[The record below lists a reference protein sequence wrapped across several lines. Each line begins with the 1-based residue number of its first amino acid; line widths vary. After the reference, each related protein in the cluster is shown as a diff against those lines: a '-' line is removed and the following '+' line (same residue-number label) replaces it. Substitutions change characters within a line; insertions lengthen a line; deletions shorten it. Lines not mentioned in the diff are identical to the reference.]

1 MSRPAQP
8 FHIPQCGNRFS
19 RALGKLLL
27 RCFGWH
33 LAGRLP
39 DHPRLV
45 VIVAPHTSNWDFF
58 IGLATKLALGLDVT
72 WLGKHTLFLGPWA
85 PLLRWLGGVPVNR
98 RAPQGLLQ
106 DLVVCLK
113 GRPSFLLALAPEGT
127 RSRVS
132 RWKSGFHVIAL
143 ETGALIAPVAL
154 DFPSREVRFGPA
166 FTPSA
171 DFAADLRQLQRFYAD
186 VTPRHPDNF
195 ERIEE

>member
-1 MSRPAQP
+1 MSRSANRS
-8 FHIPQCGNRFS
+8 HLPQRGNRFS
-19 RALGKLLL
+19 RALGRLLL
-27 RCFGWH
+27 RGFGWH
-33 LAGRLP
+33 LAGMLP
-39 DHPRLV
+39 EHPRLV

-85 PLLRWLGGVPVNR
+85 PLLRWLGGIPVNR
-98 RAPQGLLQ
+98 RAPQGLLPE
-106 DLVVCLK
+106 LIARLK
-113 GRPSFLLALAPEGT
+113 GRSNFLLALAPEGT

-166 FTPSA
+166 FTPSV